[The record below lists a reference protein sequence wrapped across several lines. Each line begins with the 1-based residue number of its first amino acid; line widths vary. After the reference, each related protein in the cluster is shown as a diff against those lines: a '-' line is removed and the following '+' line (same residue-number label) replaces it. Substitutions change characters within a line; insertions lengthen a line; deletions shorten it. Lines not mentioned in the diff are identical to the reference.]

1 VKAIASSYRYGLDPL
16 YACEMTRPHPRI
28 LPYGTAAIAEAAALI
43 RDGGIVAVPTETV
56 YGLAADATN
65 AEAVARIYA
74 AKGRPSFNPLIVH
87 VADLAAAE
95 RIAVFDADA
104 RALAEAFWP
113 GPLTLVLPVRAHSG
127 IASLVTAG
135 LATIAVRVP
144 RHRAMQGLIAASG
157 RPLAAPSANA
167 SGGISPTTAAHVA
180 GSLGGNVPLV
190 IDDGATEA
198 GLESTI
204 VAGRTILR
212 PGPVTAEAILTH
224 LEHHPGG
231 GRGPIGTSEVTGGDA
246 DHDRRPIGP
255 WPSPGGNDGGVTA
268 PGQLDSHYA
277 PSKLLRLNATETASD
292 EWFIGFGDVA
302 GDVSLSA
309 SGNLVEAAAK
319 LFDLLHAADAN
330 DSARIA
336 VAPIPLDG
344 VGEAINDRLRRAA
357 HR

>member
-1 VKAIASSYRYGLDPL
+1 
-16 YACEMTRPHPRI
+16 MTRPHPRI

-43 RDGGIVAVPTETV
+43 RAGGLVAVPTETV

-95 RIAVFDADA
+95 RIAGFDADA

-113 GPLTLVLPVRAHSG
+113 GPLTLVLPVREGSG

-135 LATIAVRVP
+135 LDTIAVRVP
-144 RHRAMQGLIAASG
+144 RHRAVQRLIAESG

-180 GSLGGNVPLV
+180 GSLGGNVPLI

-204 VAGRTILR
+204 VAGRTVLR

-224 LEHHPGG
+224 LQHLPGE
-231 GRGPIGTSEVTGGDA
+231 GRAPVGTSDVIERNA
-246 DHDRRPIGP
+246 DHDLPPIGP
-255 WPSPGGNDGGVTA
+255 RPSPGGSEGLVTA
-268 PGQLDSHYA
+268 PGQLKSHYA
-277 PSKLLRLNATETASD
+277 PKKLLRLNATEVHAD
-292 EWFIGFGDVA
+292 EWLIGFGNVA

-330 DSARIA
+330 GSAKIA
-336 VAPIPLDG
+336 VAPIPLENI
-344 VGEAINDRLRRAA
+344 GEAINDRLRRAA